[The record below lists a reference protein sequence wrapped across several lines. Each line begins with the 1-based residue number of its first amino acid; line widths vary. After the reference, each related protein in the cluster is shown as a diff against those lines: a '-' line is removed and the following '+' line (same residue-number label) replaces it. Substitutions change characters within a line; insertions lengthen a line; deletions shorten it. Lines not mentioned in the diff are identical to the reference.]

1 MSVARARRAAKRAD
15 PRSDPRY
22 RRVVDKLNA
31 DSKTLKKHPPPSK
44 KSDESNKAAK
54 GPANEKAAG
63 ARAKQVDKLEAAE
76 TPKPQTAS
84 FLQMLRAEI
93 AKVMPKTL
101 GDTEKFM
108 KGGASGEIKGALKGE
123 VANQKDAATGDLK
136 QTSNATP
143 SEAGVPGK
151 PVTPI
156 PPEPNAPAPQIDAP
170 AAMPA
175 PKPEAEISLQD
186 SKVEVGDAR
195 KQTKQT
201 DTRLKN
207 ANDARFSSVMDADKA
222 VQKQADAGPGKYR
235 NSEGATL
242 ARAASQ
248 ATGTAKKGVVNLLKV
263 KTGSKTRVL
272 SRQERQKAKEELELK
287 RFTDFVVTTFEN
299 VKVSVDKRLGKLE
312 ETVNSLF
319 DAGTDAAIARMKSYV
334 EDRLFQYKLDRYLL
348 QIGGSLLWIRDQIL
362 DLPPEVNRFYEA
374 GRKMFTSAMDALA
387 ERVANLVE
395 RELAAAKA
403 EVSRAQGRIAAAQA
417 ALSPAVRARGA
428 QVAGEYAEKFNE
440 LKSGI
445 EDKKQQLAEGLAQK
459 YKEAFDKA
467 DEALKAIQ
475 DENKGLVTKAK
486 EKIAEVAKALIEFKN
501 RLLAVLRKGA
511 DTIDLILDNPGGFL
525 SNLLA
530 AIKGGFSAF
539 AGNILTHLKRGF
551 VKWLFG
557 AMAGTGVQIPS
568 DLSLP
573 SILKLVLGVLGITYD
588 RMRAKAVKLLG
599 PTAVAVIEKLASYLM
614 TLIGGGP
621 EALWAQIK
629 GDLGNLKEM
638 VIGAIQEWI
647 ISTIVKKAV
656 AKVVSMFNPVGAI
669 IQAIM
674 MIVNVVMFVIERA
687 AQIMEFVESV
697 VNSIH
702 AIATGAIGGAIA
714 KVEQALGNMV
724 PILIGFLAALVGLGG
739 IGAKIKGFIL
749 KVHTKVDQA
758 IDKVLKKAVAFV
770 KKLFGK
776 IKAGAKAL
784 LQWWKKKLPI
794 KGGEQSHTLTFQGE
808 KDSAMLVVK
817 STPRKPE
824 DFIKDLVTD
833 KTAADAAGVG
843 PISKKIAEIKKK
855 IVAEQKKD
863 PPNEAEIV
871 KLDGE
876 MTTEFNK
883 LGAILVK
890 LLDASEDEGSEKNP
904 VPADYPKRRAA
915 AYPNIYV
922 GPATS
927 YYLAQSWLKAAAA
940 AGGGTAAKDKLAGY
954 EKKLKK
960 EPGFKSWD
968 GVVKVY
974 RAAGGPG
981 QALPSGGSVGLD
993 PAFASLAPGKV
1004 LVYAEKGATG
1014 GGGKINKMFHP
1025 FGFRA
1030 GKEGYDGDHVMERQ
1044 LGGPDALSN
1053 LWPLQKG
1060 ENRSSGSTVKS
1071 MKVTFKKKSVTVHD
1085 AKGKRKKKPLHLLI
1099 KSTV

>member
-1 MSVARARRAAKRAD
+1 MAVARARRAGTRRAD

-31 DSKTLKKHPPPSK
+31 DSSKLKQHPPPSK

-63 ARAKQVDKLEAAE
+63 ARANQVDKLEQAE

-84 FLQMLRAEI
+84 FLEMLRAEI

-108 KGGASGEIKGALKGE
+108 KGGAAGEIKGALKGE
-123 VANQKDAATGDLK
+123 VANQKDAATGDLQ
-136 QTSNATP
+136 QTSSAPP
-143 SEAGVPGK
+143 SEAGVPTK

-156 PPEPNAPAPQIDAP
+156 PPEPNAPTPQVNGA

-175 PKPEAEISLQD
+175 PKPDAEISLQD
-186 SKVEVGDAR
+186 SKAEVGDAR
-195 KQTKQT
+195 KATKQT

-207 ANDARFSSVMDADKA
+207 ANDPRFSAVMDADKA

-235 NSEGATL
+235 GSEKATL
-242 ARAASQ
+242 SKAAGQ
-248 ATGTAKKGVVNLLKV
+248 ATGTAKKGVGNLLKV
-263 KTGSKTRVL
+263 KGGSKTKVL
-272 SRQERQKAKEELELK
+272 SRQEQQKAKEELELK
-287 RFTDFVVTTFEN
+287 KFTDFVVSTFEG
-299 VKVSVDKRLGKLE
+299 VKTSVDKRLERLE
-312 ETVNSLF
+312 ETVNTMF

-334 EDRLFQYKLDRYLL
+334 EDQLFQYKMDRYLL
-348 QIGGSLLWIRDQIL
+348 RVGGSLLWIRDQIL

-374 GRKMFTSAMDALA
+374 GRKLFTGAMDALA
-387 ERVANLVE
+387 ARVASLVE
-395 RELAAAKA
+395 RELAAAKG
-403 EVSRAQGRIAAAQA
+403 EVSRAQARIAAAQA

-486 EKIAEVAKALIEFKN
+486 EKIEAVAKALMEFKDK
-501 RLLAVLRKGA
+501 LMAVLRKGA
-511 DTIDLILDNPGGFL
+511 ETIDLILDNPGGFL

-539 AGNILTHLKRGF
+539 AGNILGHLKRGF

-557 AMAGTGVQIPS
+557 AMAGTGVEIPS

-599 PTAVAVIEKLASYLM
+599 PTAVAVIEKLAGYLM

-621 EALWAQIK
+621 AALWEQIK
-629 GDLGNLKEM
+629 GDLGNLKDM
-638 VIGAIQEWI
+638 VIGAIQDWV

-669 IQAIM
+669 IQAIL

-702 AIATGAIGGAIA
+702 AIATGAIGGAIS

-724 PILIGFLAALVGLGG
+724 PILIGFLAALIGLGG
-739 IGAKIKGFIL
+739 IGAKIKGFIQ
-749 KVHTKVDQA
+749 KVQAKVDQA

-770 KKLFGK
+770 KKMFGK
-776 IKAGAKAL
+776 L
-784 LQWWKKKLPI
+784 
-794 KGGEQSHTLTFQGE
+794 GGSKEDKRTEQE
-808 KDSAMLVVK
+808 K
-817 STPRKPE
+817 TR
-824 DFIKDLVTD
+824 
-833 KTAADAAGVG
+833 
-843 PISKKIAEIKKK
+843 
-855 IVAEQKKD
+855 
-863 PPNEAEIV
+863 
-871 KLDGE
+871 
-876 MTTEFNK
+876 
-883 LGAILVK
+883 
-890 LLDASEDEGSEKNP
+890 
-904 VPADYPKRRAA
+904 
-915 AYPNIYV
+915 
-922 GPATS
+922 
-927 YYLAQSWLKAAAA
+927 
-940 AGGGTAAKDKLAGY
+940 DKLAGIAEAERLLQAKGY
-954 EKKLKK
+954 NEQKVVKKLPGIKKKFKLLTLDLVVDAKDDKTNTVHFTASASKVEKGKPKKVKVAAEMQKVVLNNPFIAREKKATAKKLATTYVEFERQVTLQKDSLCNLKVSVWKSNWKKFHGDGTVGGEGRTGESKASATREALIVAERVKVAVKLKK
-960 EPGFKSWD
+960 DHPTATDTAIEGFLDNKLFARNPGDKAYPFKNKSAVFEKVSYINPVYGKALLHGAD
-968 GVVKVY
+968 QVV
-974 RAAGGPG
+974 
-981 QALPSGGSVGLD
+981 
-993 PAFASLAPGKV
+993 
-1004 LVYAEKGATG
+1004 G
-1014 GGGKINKMFHP
+1014 GG
-1025 FGFRA
+1025 
-1030 GKEGYDGDHVMERQ
+1030 EGTAD
-1044 LGGPDALSN
+1044 LGGARENYSIGAQWDRGGRALALKAGIDAELG
-1053 LWPLQKG
+1053 KMA
-1060 ENRSSGSTVKS
+1060 STSDAAAINDTKLVVELP
-1071 MKVTFKKKSVTVHD
+1071 VTRV
-1085 AKGKRKKKPLHLLI
+1085 
-1099 KSTV
+1099 